1 MMSPAQHMMAHI
13 QQAVRRKISDSIRLI
28 QLEDGRVSHRH
39 ALTAAALVTTSA
51 LAGVLLAPQP
61 ALADHCAGC
70 ILCGPWYQCCFI
82 PNDCGNGMNGYACD
96 LNGGECG

>member
-13 QQAVRRKISDSIRLI
+13 QQAIRRKISDSIRLI

-51 LAGVLLAPQP
+51 LAGVLLAPQS
-61 ALADHCAGC
+61 ALANSFCSC
-70 ILCGPWYQCCFI
+70 PPCGPGSYCCWSLA
-82 PNDCGNGMNGYACD
+82 PCWTGAPGYECD
-96 LNGGECG
+96 SNGGMCG